1 MDKIKLNPFHTTD
14 VKELKIDGTAI
25 TVAVSDLNKVDGV
38 TATTAELN
46 ALDGVE
52 SSTAELDTFILRGE
66 IINISAGVVST
77 WVVSPYAATI
87 ERIDTV
93 IDGAIANANANI
105 TFEIGGTAVTDGAIV
120 IATVASAAGITDTA
134 TPTALNTVAAGGAIE
149 IITDGGSTN
158 AVRAVVILTMQ
169 RT

>member
-1 MDKIKLNPFHTTD
+1 MKLNPFHKTD
-14 VKELKIDGTAI
+14 VKELKIDGTVI
-25 TVAVSDLNKVDGV
+25 SVTVADLNKVTGV

-66 IINISAGVVST
+66 IVDISSGAST

-93 IDGAIANANANI
+93 TDGATTGTAAI
-105 TFEIGGTAVTDGAIV
+105 TFEIGGTAVTDGAISIV
-120 IATVASAAGITDTA
+120 AAGSGAGVTDST

-149 IITDGGSTN
+149 IITNGGSTN

>member
-1 MDKIKLNPFHTTD
+1 MDKMKLNPHHTTD
-14 VKELKIDGTAI
+14 VKELSINGTTI
-25 TVAVSDLNKVDGV
+25 TAAVSDLNKVTGV

-46 ALDGVE
+46 VLDGVE

-66 IINISAGVVST
+66 IINISAAAST
-77 WVVSPYAATI
+77 WVVSPWAATI

-93 IDGAIANANANI
+93 IDGAIINAAANV
-105 TFEIGGTAVTDGAIV
+105 TFEIGGTAATDSAII
-120 IATVASAAGITDTA
+120 IATAGSAAGITDSS
-134 TPTALNTVAAGGAIE
+134 TPTALNTVAAGGTIE

>member
-1 MDKIKLNPFHTTD
+1 MDKIKLNPHHTTD
-14 VKELKIDGTAI
+14 VKELSINDTTI
-25 TVAVSDLNKVDGV
+25 TVAVSDLNKVTGV

-66 IINISAGVVST
+66 IVDISTGVVST
-77 WVVSPYAATI
+77 WVVSPWAATI

-93 IDGAIANANANI
+93 IDGAIINAAANI
-105 TFEIGGTAVTDGAIV
+105 TFEIGGTAATDSAIV
-120 IATVASAAGITDTA
+120 IATAGSAAGITDSS
-134 TPTALNTVAAGGAIE
+134 TPTALNTVAAGGTIE

-158 AVRAVVILTMQ
+158 AVRAIVMLTMQ

>member
-1 MDKIKLNPFHTTD
+1 MDKMKLNPHHTTD
-14 VKELKIDGTAI
+14 VKELSINDTTI
-25 TVAVSDLNKVDGV
+25 TVAVSDLNKVTGV

-77 WVVSPYAATI
+77 WVVSPWAATI

-93 IDGAIANANANI
+93 IDGAIINAAANI
-105 TFEIGGTAVTDGAIV
+105 TFEIGGTAATDSAIV
-120 IATVASAAGITDTA
+120 IATAGSAAGITDSS
-134 TPTALNTVAAGGAIE
+134 TPSALNTVAAGGAIE

-158 AVRAVVILTMQ
+158 AVRAIVMLTMQ